1 MVDRKHRDSIWGPD
15 TPFRDKPPT
24 DLLLPLGLYL
34 VDSHIGGPGDQVL
47 NKEPGGDI
55 S

>member
-1 MVDRKHRDSIWGPD
+1 MVDRKHRVSNWGPD

-24 DLLLPLGLYL
+24 DLLLPLGLYP
-34 VDSHIGGPGDQVL
+34 VDSHIGDPGDQVF
-47 NKEPGGDI
+47 NKEPVEDI